1 MTVAA
6 SVCARVL
13 VRNELLLE
21 CVPWQCC
28 WLCRARQTFGLS
40 QSWALSSL
48 LAMQS
53 WCWRL

>member
-28 WLCRARQTFGLS
+28 RLCRARQTFGLS